1 MEAQQQV
8 NAPDDSAPSRAASE
22 TGLTV
27 MVVDDSK
34 TIRNVAE
41 KLLTK
46 EGHNV
51 ITADNG
57 FEALPKIVDH
67 RPDIIFLDIMMPRP
81 DGYQTCSVIKNNA
94 DYKNTPV
101 IMLSSKDGVFDKAK
115 GRLVGSEQFLTKPF
129 TREDLLEAIE
139 QHARTSSPLA

>member
-1 MEAQQQV
+1 MEADNEAEAV
-8 NAPDDSAPSRAASE
+8 SADADI
-22 TGLTV
+22 TV

-41 KLLTK
+41 KLLHK
-46 EGHNV
+46 EGYAV

-67 RPDIIFLDIMMPRP
+67 QPDIIFLDIMMPRL
-81 DGYQTCSVIKNNA
+81 DGYQTCSVIKNNVKFK
-94 DYKNTPV
+94 DTPV
-101 IMLSSKDGVFDKAK
+101 VMLSSKDGVFDKAK
-115 GRLVGSEQFLTKPF
+115 GRLVGSEQFVTKPF

-139 QHARTSSPLA
+139 QHARASS